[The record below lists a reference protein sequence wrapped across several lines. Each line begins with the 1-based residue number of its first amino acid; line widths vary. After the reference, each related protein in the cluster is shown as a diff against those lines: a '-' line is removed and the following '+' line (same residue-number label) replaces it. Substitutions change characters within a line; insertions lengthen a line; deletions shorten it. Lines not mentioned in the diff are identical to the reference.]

1 MPSFSQLAV
10 AAIAVLQGALA
21 SPVSEPTTL
30 PGHYVCTSLTT
41 VTSTVAPVGICERQV
56 CVQPTR
62 TCSPGEPS
70 RSPFSTVTTTLPACT
85 VEVLVEERCGCAT
98 CTPTPTPTP

>member
-1 MPSFSQLAV
+1 MLSLFQLTLAIVAV
-10 AAIAVLQGALA
+10 FQGALA

-41 VTSTVAPVGICERQV
+41 VTSTVLPVGICQRQE
-56 CVQPTR
+56 CVPPTK
-62 TCSPGEPS
+62 TCAPGEPV

-85 VEVLVEERCGCAT
+85 VEVLVEERCGCNT
-98 CTPTPTPTP
+98 CVPAPTA

>member
-1 MPSFSQLAV
+1 MPSLPQLTLV
-10 AAIAVLQGALA
+10 AIAALQGVLA
-21 SPVSEPTTL
+21 SPASQPTTL
-30 PGHYVCTSLTT
+30 PGHLVCTSLTT

-56 CVQPTR
+56 CVEPTR

-85 VEVLVEERCGCAT
+85 VDVLVEQRCGCPT
-98 CTPTPTPTP
+98 CTPTPTP